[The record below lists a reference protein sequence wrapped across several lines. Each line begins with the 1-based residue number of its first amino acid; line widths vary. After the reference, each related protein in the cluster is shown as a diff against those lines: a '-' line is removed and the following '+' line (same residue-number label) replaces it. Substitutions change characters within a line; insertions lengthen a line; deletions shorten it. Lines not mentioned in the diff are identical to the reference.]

1 VVSDAVPGEVR
12 ATDGRTPGSRGRD
25 TRQRL
30 LAATRRLLAGRPY
43 RELAVLD
50 IAREAGTSPATF
62 YQYFRDIESA
72 VLALA
77 DELADAPAQFG
88 DAVRQAPWRGRQGYP
103 AAERLAGAFL
113 DFWREHRPLLSVVDL
128 ATAEGD
134 QRFRALR
141 TRLLNDVTVALAE
154 AVTAYRGEG
163 GPPGPDALATGATL
177 VSMLSHVSAH
187 RDGLE
192 AWGLATADLR
202 TAMARIVYWSITGR
216 RPPPA

>member
-1 VVSDAVPGEVR
+1 VVADSVPTEVR
-12 ATDGRTPGSRGRD
+12 ATDGRTPGSRGRG

-30 LAATRRLLAGRPY
+30 LAATRQLLPGRSY
-43 RELAVLD
+43 RELSVLD

-77 DELADAPAQFG
+77 DELADAHAQLG

-103 AAERLAGAFL
+103 AADRLAGAFL
-113 DFWREHRPLLSVVDL
+113 DFWHGHQPLLRVVDL

-141 TRLLNDVTVALAE
+141 TRLLNDVTLALAQ
-154 AVTAYRGEG
+154 AVAAGRGEG
-163 GPPGPDALATGATL
+163 GPAGPADLATGATL

>member
-1 VVSDAVPGEVR
+1 VVADSVPTEVR
-12 ATDGRTPGSRGRD
+12 AADGRTPGSRGRG

-30 LAATRRLLAGRPY
+30 LAATRQLLPGRSY
-43 RELAVLD
+43 RELSVLD
-50 IAREAGTSPATF
+50 IARWAGTSPATF

-77 DELADAPAQFG
+77 DELADAHAQLG

-103 AAERLAGAFL
+103 AAEGLAGAFL
-113 DFWREHRPLLSVVDL
+113 DFWHEHQPLLRVVDL

-141 TRLLNDVTVALAE
+141 TRLLNDVTLALAQ
-154 AVTAYRGEG
+154 AVAAGRGEG
-163 GPPGPDALATGATL
+163 GPPGPADLATGATL

>member
-1 VVSDAVPGEVR
+1 MASDAVPAEVR

-30 LAATRRLLAGRPY
+30 LGATRQLLAGRSY
-43 RELAVLD
+43 RELSVLD
-50 IAREAGTSPATF
+50 IARAASTSPATF

-77 DELADAPAQFG
+77 DELADAHAQLG
-88 DAVRQAPWRGRQGYP
+88 DAVREASWQGRQGYP
-103 AAERLAGAFL
+103 AAEELAGAFL
-113 DFWREHRPLLSVVDL
+113 DFWREHQPLLRVVDL

-134 QRFRALR
+134 QRFRTLR

-154 AVTAYRGEG
+154 AVTVHRGEG
-163 GPPGPDALATGATL
+163 GPPAPAALATGAAL

-202 TAMARIVYWSITGR
+202 TAMAQIVYWSITGR
-216 RPPPA
+216 RPPRA

>member
-1 VVSDAVPGEVR
+1 MVSDAAEAQVR
-12 ATDGRTPGSRGRD
+12 ATDGRTPGSRGRG

-30 LAATRRLLAGRPY
+30 LTATRRLLADRSY

-77 DELADAPAQFG
+77 DELAAAHAQLG
-88 DAVRQAPWRGRQGYP
+88 DVVRQASWRGRQGYP

-113 DFWREHRPLLSVVDL
+113 DFWREQQPLLRVVDL

-141 TRLLNDVTVALAE
+141 TRLLNDVTLALAE
-154 AVTAYRGEG
+154 AVTVYRGG
-163 GPPGPDALATGATL
+163 NGPPGSAELATGATL

-202 TAMARIVYWSITGR
+202 TAMARIVYWSVTGR
-216 RPPPA
+216 RPPAG